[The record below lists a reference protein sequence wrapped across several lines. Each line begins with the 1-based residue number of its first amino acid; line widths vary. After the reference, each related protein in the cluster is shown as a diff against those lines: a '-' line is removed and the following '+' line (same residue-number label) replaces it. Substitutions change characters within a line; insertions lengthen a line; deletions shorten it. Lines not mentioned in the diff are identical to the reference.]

1 MTGLGAQAQEVGR
14 GSRASPESG
23 ASGSFLH
30 QPQERGK
37 GVRIP
42 SPMSQG
48 KAVTQE
54 KIQGEFSLSQGEFPG
69 KNPGTEERREGD
81 SLSSLDLRIEEVK
94 KSWEPLRTTPKGDH
108 RHKGIGKSV
117 VHEFKTE
124 CGSSVQRGGQL
135 RQ

>member
-69 KNPGTEERREGD
+69 KNPGTEERR
-81 SLSSLDLRIEEVK
+81 LRRPEQTLHMASTHE
-94 KSWEPLRTTPKGDH
+94 LR
-108 RHKGIGKSV
+108 S
-117 VHEFKTE
+117 
-124 CGSSVQRGGQL
+124 
-135 RQ
+135 